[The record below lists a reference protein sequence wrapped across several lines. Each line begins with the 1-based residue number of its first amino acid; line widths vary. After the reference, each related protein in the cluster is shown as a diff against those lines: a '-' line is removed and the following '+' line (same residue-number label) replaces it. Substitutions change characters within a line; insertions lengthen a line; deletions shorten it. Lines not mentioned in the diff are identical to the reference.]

1 MAANVEREREEPNR
15 ATRPL
20 HNFTLPSCLKW
31 GHQKHIRRKKLGNS
45 SGVHPDEHDGSNQ
58 VQRISSINPVADDG
72 DIEKLMT
79 DLHGDKKPSE
89 EEDSNP
95 AAAGRRSLRSRR
107 AGDRTGKVV
116 NLALQPQKSKFSIAL
131 SREEIEA
138 DFTAITGVKPPRKPK
153 KRPRAIQKE
162 IDDLFP
168 GSWLM
173 EVTPDKYKVLENPDH
188 SRVRDK
194 DNAEEAKQ

>member
-1 MAANVEREREEPNR
+1 MAANVEREREEPNP

-45 SGVHPDEHDGSNQ
+45 SSDHPDEHGGSNQ
-58 VQRISSINPVADDG
+58 VQRISPINPVADDD

-79 DLHGDKKPSE
+79 DLHGDKKPTE
-89 EEDSNP
+89 EEDDSNP
-95 AAAGRRSLRSRR
+95 AAAGPWSLRSRR
-107 AGDRTGKVV
+107 AGDGTGKVV
-116 NLALQPQKSKFSIAL
+116 NLAPQPQKSKFSIAL

-162 IDDLFP
+162 IDVIKSLNQKIVILTI
-168 GSWLM
+168 SHL
-173 EVTPDKYKVLENPDH
+173 N
-188 SRVRDK
+188 S
-194 DNAEEAKQ
+194 NN